1 MSDTILEDIE
11 SLSEDED
18 IVAPEGQE
26 MNEHHRFVVD
36 KGQSPMRIDKYLTMH
51 IVGISRTRIQ
61 QAAEANCILVNNV
74 AVKANYKIKPNDT
87 ISLVLGYPKHEFEI
101 IPEDLP
107 LDVIFEDEDL
117 MVINKAPGMVVH
129 PGFGN
134 FEGTVAN
141 AVAYRLK
148 DIECFDS
155 SDFRP
160 GIVHRIDKD
169 TSGLMVVAKNK
180 KAKVNLADQFFE
192 KTTKRKYVALVWGT
206 VKEDEG
212 TIETYIGRNI
222 RDRLQ
227 MAVVASENEGKYAIT
242 HYKVLERI
250 GYVTLVECVLETGR
264 THQIRVHMKHIGHPL
279 FNDARYGGDQILK
292 GQNFSKYKQFVQ
304 NCFNV
309 CPRQALHAKILGFKH
324 PRTGEEMFFESEL
337 ADDMTQLIGR
347 WKNYIANID
356 IE

>member
-324 PRTGEEMFFESEL
+324 PLTGEEMFFESEL

>member
-227 MAVVASENEGKYAIT
+227 MAVVASENEGKHAIT

>member
-180 KAKVNLADQFFE
+180 KAQVNLADQFFE

-227 MAVVASENEGKYAIT
+227 MAVVASENEGKHAIT